1 MENKKSHGMISVI
14 AALGANILVTI
25 SKFVGYL
32 VSGSTAM
39 MNETI
44 HSIVDCGNQILLLV
58 GDKQAKKGVS
68 KNHPFGQA
76 RAKYFY
82 SIVVAMMLFLLVVR
96 SALWKLP
103 KNYFIPSTV
112 SKIYGS

>member
-58 GDKQAKKGVS
+58 GDKQAKKGS
-68 KNHPFGQA
+68 Q
-76 RAKYFY
+76 
-82 SIVVAMMLFLLVVR
+82 
-96 SALWKLP
+96 
-103 KNYFIPSTV
+103 
-112 SKIYGS
+112 

>member
-44 HSIVDCGNQILLLV
+44 HRIVDCGNQIL
-58 GDKQAKKGVS
+58 
-68 KNHPFGQA
+68 
-76 RAKYFY
+76 
-82 SIVVAMMLFLLVVR
+82 
-96 SALWKLP
+96 
-103 KNYFIPSTV
+103 
-112 SKIYGS
+112 